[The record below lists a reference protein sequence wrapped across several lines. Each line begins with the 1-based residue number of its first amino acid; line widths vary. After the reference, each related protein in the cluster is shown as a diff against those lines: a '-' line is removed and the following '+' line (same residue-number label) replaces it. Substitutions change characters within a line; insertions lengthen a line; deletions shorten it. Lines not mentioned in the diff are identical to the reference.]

1 MTAQTDTQVTP
12 NLRQAARHGLLPTS
26 DGGWLAG
33 FGNML
38 AKEVGEWFHTYRW
51 LGQMLIWIGILNGL
65 IALILF
71 VVPLL
76 EPIMPGFNASL
87 EQAVPYDVP
96 GAKGLY
102 YYFTFA
108 VMAGSIGVIILAQ
121 DEIIQEVQT
130 GTAAWILSKPSSR
143 QSFILTKL
151 LSNVIGAFVFIV
163 ALPALVF
170 LGEVY
175 LETQQVV
182 DLIPFLAGLGVFMLT
197 MLFYISLVIMLGV
210 LFESRGPVMGISFGV
225 VFGGLAIGGFIPY
238 ISYILPVTMDKVAQ
252 QVVYGVPLPAMFI
265 SEIIS
270 AAVLSIVFILV
281 ALWRFQR
288 KEF

>member
-1 MTAQTDTQVTP
+1 MTVQTQSHVNQD
-12 NLRQAARHGLLPTS
+12 LRAITRQGLLPVKGS
-26 DGGWLAG
+26 GWLAG

-38 AKEVGEWFHTYRW
+38 AKELGEWFSTRRW
-51 LGQMLIWIGILNGL
+51 LGQMLIWIVILNGL

-76 EPIMPGFNASL
+76 EPIMPGFNAAL
-87 EQAVPYDVP
+87 ERAAPYDTP

-102 YYFTFA
+102 YYFAFS

-121 DEIIQEVQT
+121 DEIIQEIQT
-130 GTAAWILSKPSSR
+130 GTAAWILSKPSAR

-151 LSNVIGAFVFIV
+151 LSNVIGALVFIV

-170 LGEVY
+170 LVEVY
-175 LETQQVV
+175 LETHQVV
-182 DLIPFLAGLGVFMLT
+182 DLMPFLAGLGVFMLT

-210 LFESRGPVMGISFGV
+210 LFESRGSVLGISFGL

-238 ISYILPVTMDKVAQ
+238 ISYVLPVTMDKVAQ
-252 QVVYGVPLPAMFI
+252 QVVFGVPLPAMFI

-270 AAVLSIVFILV
+270 SAVLSILFTLV
-281 ALWRFQR
+281 ALWRFQH

>member
-1 MTAQTDTQVTP
+1 MTVQSDSHVSQD
-12 NLRQAARHGLLPTS
+12 LRAITRQGLLPARG
-26 DGGWLAG
+26 GGWLAG
-33 FGNML
+33 FGNMF
-38 AKEVGEWFHTYRW
+38 AKELGEWFHTRRW

-76 EPIMPGFNASL
+76 EPIMPGFNAAL
-87 EQAVPYDVP
+87 DRAAPYDVP

-102 YYFTFA
+102 YYFAFS

-130 GTAAWILSKPSSR
+130 GTSAWILSKPSAR

-175 LETQQVV
+175 LETQQVMN
-182 DLIPFLAGLGVFMLT
+182 LQPFLAGLGVFMLT
-197 MLFYISLVIMLGV
+197 LVFYISLVIMLGV
-210 LFESRGPVMGISFGV
+210 LFESRGPVMGISFGLI
-225 VFGGLAIGGFIPY
+225 FGGLAIGGFIPY
-238 ISYILPVTMDKVAQ
+238 ISYLLPVTMDKVAQ
-252 QVVYGVPLPAMFI
+252 LVVFGVPLPAMFI
-265 SEIIS
+265 SELIS
-270 AAVLSIVFILV
+270 TAVLSIVFILV

-288 KEF
+288 REF